1 MASTQQ
7 IEITLQNKFHESYKK
22 MVGEAFDM
30 LLEGMAELSA
40 FYDNEY
46 DWEELLAVALQDI
59 KDYYT
64 NVPDD
69 DFV

>member
-1 MASTQQ
+1 MATPNNLSVD
-7 IEITLQNKFHESYKK
+7 IETRLLEAYKK
-22 MVGEAFDM
+22 MAGDAFEM

-59 KDYYT
+59 KDKEGH
-64 NVPDD
+64 
-69 DFV
+69 